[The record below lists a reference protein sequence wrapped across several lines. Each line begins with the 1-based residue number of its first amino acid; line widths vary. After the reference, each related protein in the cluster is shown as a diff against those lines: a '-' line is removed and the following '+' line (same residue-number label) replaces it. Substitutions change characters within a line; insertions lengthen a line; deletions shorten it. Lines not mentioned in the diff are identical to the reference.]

1 MTRDPE
7 REASGLRHRL
17 RRAEALLQVA
27 CDALDDCRPGL
38 GSAIHAAPDGAH
50 AALVAAIW
58 DDGPQ
63 GAPEA
68 PPQHQEAPS

>member
-1 MTRDPE
+1 MTRDPA

-17 RRAEALLQVA
+17 RRAEALLQAA
-27 CDALDDCRPGL
+27 CDALDDRHPGL
-38 GSAIHAAPDGAH
+38 GAAIHASPTAAH
-50 AALVAAIW
+50 AVVVAAIW